1 MSKNKSSEKKG
12 SENQSS
18 NAQATTY
25 NFPQVSAKEKRIR
38 DYDFKKPKKFTKEHL
53 RCLNTVNENIIRIF
67 SSNISSML
75 RAFCEIEMLKME
87 ECRYMEYLNMLPD
100 KTFIGL
106 IKMSVIDGS
115 SDEST
120 AIVHFPSSVNF
131 FLIDILLG
139 GDGHGHDLTRGF
151 TEIEIAIL
159 NNFYNKLTGF
169 FEESWKNLME
179 VKCELYGNE
188 TNPRLAQFISL
199 DDSVIVLS
207 FQIKIRD
214 IVDKFSFC
222 IPSINLDE
230 MLRTTLTKF
239 AKTIKQEDEKD
250 VIRREAL
257 SKSLNDSSIELT
269 AVLDTVM
276 LDVHDIVN
284 LAVSDVIPL
293 QKKIDDNIIITVEGE
308 PKFSARLGDRKIK
321 KSVKICDIAST
332 TEINEFN
339 NI

>member
-1 MSKNKSSEKKG
+1 MSKSKNNPSKQ
-12 SENQSS
+12 ENQK
-18 NAQATTY
+18 NIPNY
-25 NFPQVSAKEKRIR
+25 EFPQVSAPEKKRIR

-100 KTFIGL
+100 KTFVGL
-106 IKMSVIDGS
+106 ISMNIA
-115 SDEST
+115 EST
-120 AIVHFPSSVNF
+120 SDDCTIIVHFPSTVNY

-139 GDGHGHDLTRGF
+139 GDGHGYNLSRGF

-159 NNFYNKLTGF
+159 DNFYKKITGF
-169 FEESWKNLME
+169 FAESWKSLMD
-179 VKCELYGNE
+179 VNCELYGNE

-222 IPSINLDE
+222 IPSISLDE
-230 MLRTTLTKF
+230 MLRTTLTKN
-239 AKTIKQEDEKD
+239 AKNNKPEDEKEK
-250 VIRREAL
+250 IRREAI
-257 SKSLNDSSIELT
+257 SSSLNDSAMELT

-276 LDVHDIVN
+276 LDVHDIVS
-284 LAVSDVIPL
+284 LEVSDVIQL
-293 QKKIDDNIIITVEGE
+293 KKKIDDNIILTVEGE
-308 PKFSARLGDRKIK
+308 PKFSAKLGDRKIK
-321 KSVKICDIAST
+321 KSVKICDIVST
-332 TEINEFN
+332 AEINEFN

>member
-1 MSKNKSSEKKG
+1 MSRNTSKQKSG
-12 SENQSS
+12 NLDA
-18 NAQATTY
+18 AQYY
-25 NFPQVSAKEKRIR
+25 NFPLSSDGGEDKRIK

-53 RCLNTVNENIIRIF
+53 RGLNTVNENIIRIF
-67 SSNISSML
+67 ASNISSML
-75 RAFCEIEMLKME
+75 RAFCEIDMLKME

-106 IKMSVIDGS
+106 INMSVD
-115 SDEST
+115 DQNLNDCT
-120 AIVHFPSSVNF
+120 AIIHFPSSVNF

-139 GDGHGHDLTRGF
+139 GDGHGYKLNRGY

-159 NNFYNKLTGF
+159 ENFYGKLTQYF
-169 FEESWKNLME
+169 AESWKSLVN
-179 VKCELYGNE
+179 VKCELSGNE

-230 MLRTTLTKF
+230 ILRTTLSKF
-239 AKTIKQEDEKD
+239 SKNTVKQEDEKENL
-250 VIRREAL
+250 RREAIGN
-257 SKSLNDSSIELT
+257 SLRDSTMELT
-269 AVLDTVM
+269 AVLDNIM
-276 LDVHDIVN
+276 LDMHDIIS
-284 LAVSDVIPL
+284 LEVSDVIPL
-293 QKKIDDNIIITVEGE
+293 KRKIDENIILTVEGV
-308 PKFSARLGDRKIK
+308 PKFTAKLGDRKIK
-321 KSVKICDIAST
+321 KSVKICDIAKDAD
-332 TEINEFN
+332 INEFN

>member
-1 MSKNKSSEKKG
+1 MSKSKNNPNKQ
-12 SENQSS
+12 ENSK
-18 NAQATTY
+18 NIPNY
-25 NFPQVSAKEKRIR
+25 EFPQVSASEEKRIR

-106 IKMSVIDGS
+106 ISMNV
-115 SDEST
+115 DESDCT
-120 AIVHFPSSVNF
+120 AIVHFPSSVNYF
-131 FLIDILLG
+131 IIDILLG
-139 GDGHGHDLTRGF
+139 GDGHGYNFTRGF
-151 TEIEIAIL
+151 TDIEIAIL
-159 NNFYNKLTGF
+159 DNFYKKITGF
-169 FEESWKNLME
+169 FAESWKSLMD
-179 VKCELYGNE
+179 VNCELYGNE

-214 IVDKFSFC
+214 IADKFSFC

-230 MLRTTLTKF
+230 MLRTTLSKN
-239 AKTIKQEDEKD
+239 AKNNKPEDEKEK
-250 VIRREAL
+250 VRREAI
-257 SKSLNDSSIELT
+257 SSSLNESAMELT

-276 LDVHDIVN
+276 LDVHDIVG
-284 LAVSDVIPL
+284 LEVSDVIQL
-293 QKKIDDNIIITVEGE
+293 KKKIDDNIILTVEGE
-308 PKFSARLGDRKIK
+308 PKFSAKLGDRKIK
-321 KSVKICDIAST
+321 KSVKICDIVSAA
-332 TEINEFN
+332 EINEFN